1 MFGKLE
7 VLQTAQAMA
16 RHSAARQTLI
26 SENIAQA
33 DTPGFRARDLVPFD
47 AIYDDR
53 AGEMRATRDRHF
65 GAEDLN
71 RPVDRPGEL
80 SPNGNTVS
88 LEIEMVEAAEVQ
100 SAHSRAVTI
109 YSKGLELIRASL
121 GRIR

>member
-16 RHSAARQTLI
+16 RHAAARQSLI

-33 DTPGFRARDLVPFD
+33 DTPGFRSRDLVPF
-47 AIYDDR
+47 AEIYEARPGD
-53 AGEMRATRDRHF
+53 MRATRDRHF
-65 GAEDLN
+65 GAEGLW
-71 RPVDRPGEL
+71 RPHDRPGEL

-88 LEIEMVEAAEVQ
+88 LEIEMVEGASVQ
-100 SAHSRAVTI
+100 SAHSRAIAI
-109 YSKGLELIRASL
+109 YQTGLDIIRSSL